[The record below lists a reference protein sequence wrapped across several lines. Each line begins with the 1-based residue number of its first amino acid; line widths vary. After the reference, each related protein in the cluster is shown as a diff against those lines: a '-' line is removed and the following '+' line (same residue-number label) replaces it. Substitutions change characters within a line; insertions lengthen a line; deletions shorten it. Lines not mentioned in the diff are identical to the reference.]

1 MEFQPRAI
9 QKKQLGYLLFFFSI
23 LITCLY
29 FIYAQA
35 KGLTWQFD
43 DLANLKGLASANTY
57 QGIINFAFGGG
68 AGPTGRPISLLSFI
82 PNFSD
87 WPNNPWGFVQT
98 SLIWHVLNSL
108 LVYFIAYHLFKIKE
122 KYRSNAWW
130 MACFATCF
138 WVFSPIQV
146 SAILMPVQRMTLV
159 SAFFSLVTLA
169 YFIWWRIKYT
179 GTHRISQLFIMS
191 SIVSLGVL
199 LSVFAKENGVLT
211 VIYIALCEL
220 FLFRNL
226 EKPAYKKIWFI
237 WSKLS
242 LLVIPIFLL
251 IYGIIAW
258 NGMINNYNYYR
269 EFSLLERLAT
279 ELIILL
285 DYIKQTILPRAI
297 DFGPFHDGY
306 PIYSWEMYQ
315 PWLALLFWIGVIVF
329 VSYLFIKNNMA
340 WVSFLTFSVFFF
352 LSAHLIES
360 TFIPLELYF
369 EHRNY
374 LAILGISFF
383 LPVLIAEA
391 LYVTTT
397 RFMVWF
403 LAIIYSVI
411 PIYSTQQV
419 TYIWGQ
425 PLIAAELWAMRNPE
439 STRAIQTLSWQ
450 YDLYGFKD
458 ASTKIL
464 TDFYQKH
471 PEHISVGIGIM
482 TKMCSTKVNL
492 FESKQQFL
500 KLIENAPK
508 VKATLEFTTGLAQLG
523 SLIREG
529 HCVGV
534 SIQDYQSF
542 LEGLLKLERVE
553 RNPKVRHHIYYEIAL
568 NFKNLG
574 VISTYVEFAKKAFYD
589 YPSLS
594 IAQLVAVNLFQ
605 IHDNDEAIKWINES
619 LTYAPNN
626 AAKESWMISLNSLK
640 KSIEDMNTSSKIFG
654 KSYE

>member
-1 MEFQPRAI
+1 MEFQPRMV

-29 FIYAQA
+29 FVYAQA

-57 QGIINFAFGGG
+57 QGIINFVLGGG
-68 AGPTGRPISLLSFI
+68 AGPTGRPISLLSFV
-82 PNFSD
+82 PNVND
-87 WPNNPWGFVQT
+87 WPNNPWGFVQI
-98 SLIWHVLNSL
+98 SLVWHVLNSI
-108 LVYFIAYHLFKIKE
+108 LVYFIAYHLFKLQE
-122 KYRSNAWW
+122 KYRSGAWW

-138 WVFSPIQV
+138 WAFSPIQV

-159 SAFFSLVTLA
+159 SAFFSLATLA
-169 YFIWWRIKYT
+169 YFIWWRIKYA
-179 GTHRISQLFIMS
+179 GTNSLWQLVTMS
-191 SIVSLGVL
+191 LFVSLGVL
-199 LSVFAKENGVLT
+199 LSLYSKENGILT
-211 VIYIALCEL
+211 ILYIGLCEIL
-220 FLFRNL
+220 LLNDL
-226 EKPAYKKIWFI
+226 TKPSYKKLWFF

-242 LLVIPIFLL
+242 LLIIPIFLL
-251 IYGIIAW
+251 IYGVIAW
-258 NGMINNYNYYR
+258 NGMINNYTYYR
-269 EFSLLERLAT
+269 EFNLLERLAT

-306 PIYSWEMYQ
+306 QIYSWAMYQ
-315 PWLALLFWIGVIVF
+315 PWLALLFWIGLVVF
-329 VSYLFIKNNMA
+329 VSFLFIKNNIA
-340 WVSFLTFSVFFF
+340 WVAFLTFSVFFF

-397 RFMVWF
+397 RFIVWF
-403 LAIIYSVI
+403 FAIIYSAI

-425 PLIAAELWAMRNPE
+425 PLVAAELWVMRNPE

-458 ASTKIL
+458 ASIKIL
-464 TDFYQKH
+464 ADFYQKH

-482 TKMCSTKVNL
+482 TKMCSTKVNH
-492 FESKQQFL
+492 FESKQQLL

-508 VKATLEFTTGLAQLG
+508 VKASLEFTVGLAQLG

-542 LEGLLKLERVE
+542 LERLLKLARVE
-553 RNPKVRHHIYYEIAL
+553 KNPKVRHHIYYEIAL
-568 NFKNLG
+568 NFKTLG
-574 VISTYVEFAKKAFYD
+574 EIGLYVEFAKKAFYD

-594 IAQLVAVNLFQ
+594 VAQLVAVNLFQ
-605 IHDNDEAIKWINES
+605 IHDNDEAVKWINES

-626 AAKESWMISLNSLK
+626 AAKESWVISLNSLK
-640 KSIEDMNTSSKIFG
+640 KSIEDMDRSLKLISENH
-654 KSYE
+654 E